1 MLVKKILCSAVLV
14 LGIFGLTTS
23 ASFAQDYNNGYYYQ
37 PNTSYQYQ
45 QPYNYNYTQPVQYQQ
60 PCNYNY
66 SYAQPQYPIQPV
78 YQSNGYYDPN
88 YQQPAYQQQYSYSDN
103 TRAAK
108 IKKAVTYGALGA
120 GAGYLFSKPGSRGK
134 NTAIGAGLGAALG
147 YLLKGY

>member
-1 MLVKKILCSAVLV
+1 MLVKKLLCSAVLV
-14 LGIFGLTTS
+14 VGIVGLTTT

-37 PNTSYQYQ
+37 PYNSYNNQYQ
-45 QPYNYNYTQPVQYQQ
+45 QPYNYNQPVQYQQ
-60 PCNYNY
+60 QYQN
-66 SYAQPQYPIQPV
+66 QYPIQPV

-88 YQQPAYQQQYSYSDN
+88 YQQQYSYSDGSR
-103 TRAAK
+103 TAK

-147 YLLKGY
+147 YLINGF